1 MNEHTSQTDRTHNIL
16 LTIISIATAGAL
28 IESITQGW
36 EFWVPP
42 LIICG
47 LVACW
52 ALHVTHYGKSE
63 FRETYYLVFSMLVS
77 FYHGVHETS
86 FFDVAVV
93 TALLMCTMTL
103 LRRKAFLLLPLLE
116 FFALMAIQTVWA
128 VLSGNTVFDALV
140 ISRIIL
146 HLVAVYAVYKV
157 LCEVIRSNRRAYE
170 KLEKWDEERKSDK
183 TKMEDFLVNISH
195 ELRTP
200 VNVINGMS
208 LMILKKE
215 DREDVVTIRD
225 AGMRL
230 SRQIED
236 IQDYSEIERGDV
248 VLEEDR
254 YMITSLLNDIV
265 VDYRKME
272 MKKKLEL
279 VVDLD
284 PNIPCMMRGDVRK
297 IEKIIRHLLDNSV
310 KFTRKGGIYVCVSGS
325 RRDYGINL
333 CVEVMDTGIGM
344 KKKEIDRVSKGIYQA
359 NRKRN
364 RSTGGIGLGFPIV
377 YGFVRKMGGFVT
389 VESEVG
395 KGTAV
400 RFSIAQEILDPKPC
414 LGVPEGKFIDIAF
427 HVFPSKYKIAA
438 VREFYQ
444 TMATNMAAGL
454 RINLY
459 SAPGMNELKRLL
471 DRGDITHIFMGEEE
485 YNAAPAFFEELSA
498 QGMIVVVSAGE
509 GFAVSP
515 GSSVIVMPKPLYG
528 YPVARILNGDL
539 RSTSG
544 VIEEQMQ
551 KPILDNLRTLIVDDE
566 PMNLVVAS
574 GLFRGYNMIVDT
586 AESGKESI
594 QKFAETD
601 YDVIFMD
608 HMMPG
613 MDGVEAMKRLRDVAE
628 QKGKSVCIIALTANA
643 ISGAR
648 EMFLREGF
656 DGFISKPIQ
665 LNEFERT
672 MSQVMQGRFSGKGG
686 RA

>member
-16 LTIISIATAGAL
+16 LAIISVSTAGAL

-47 LVACW
+47 LIACW

-116 FFALMAIQTVWA
+116 FYALLAIQTVWA

-140 ISRIIL
+140 ISRIVL
-146 HLVAVYAVYKV
+146 HAVAVSAIYKV
-157 LCEVIRSNRRAYE
+157 LCEVIKSNRRAYE
-170 KLEKWDEERKSDK
+170 ELEKWSEERKSDR
-183 TKMEDFLVNISH
+183 TQMEDFLVNISH

-215 DREDVVTIRD
+215 DREDVVSIRD
-225 AGMRL
+225 AGVRL

-236 IQDYSEIERGDV
+236 IQDYSEIERGNV
-248 VLEEDR
+248 MLEEDR

-272 MKKKLEL
+272 LKNKLEL

-310 KFTRKGGIYVCVSGS
+310 KFTRKGGIYLRVSGS
-325 RRDYGINL
+325 KREYGINL
-333 CVEVMDTGIGM
+333 CVEIMDTGVGM

-400 RFSIAQEILDPKPC
+400 RFCIAQEILDPKPC
-414 LGVPEGKFIDIAF
+414 LGTPEGKFIDIAF
-427 HVFPSKYKIAA
+427 HVFPWKYKVPA

-444 TMATNMAAGL
+444 AMATNMASGL

-471 DRGDITHIFMGEEE
+471 ERGDITHIFMGAEE
-485 YNAAPAFFEELSA
+485 YDAASAFFDDLSSK
-498 QGMIVVVSAGE
+498 GMIVVVSAVE
-509 GFAVSP
+509 GFAVRP

-528 YPVARILNGDL
+528 YPVAKILNGDL
-539 RSTSG
+539 RSTDG
-544 VIEEQMQ
+544 VIEEQTH
-551 KPILDNLRTLIVDDE
+551 KPVLDNLKTLVVDDE

-586 AESGKESI
+586 ADSGKESI
-594 QKFAETD
+594 QKFTDTD

-613 MDGVEAMKRLRDVAE
+613 MDGVEAMKRLRNVAE
-628 QKGKSVCIIALTANA
+628 QKGKSVCIVALTANA

-672 MSQVMQGRFSGKGG
+672 MSQVMKGKFSGKGG